1 MSKRINPL
9 EEAFNIQPGT
19 SLSSGTYDAS
29 YIPEPDPM
37 DATANAVQP
46 YVDQTIPPPKD
57 NEDAEIFSKL
67 DNIHLKAMEAF
78 NNQTELIEIVDPK
91 FAARNAE
98 VAAQYLTAALNAV
111 NLMSRVKNDREKR
124 RPVGQP
130 TGPST
135 VNNNNIIVTDR
146 NSILKM
152 LLQQGTDGEII
163 QGEK

>member
-9 EEAFNIQPGT
+9 EEAFNMSPGT
-19 SLSSGTYDAS
+19 SLTSGTYDAT
-29 YIPEPDPM
+29 YVPEPDPM
-37 DATANAVQP
+37 DASTEVQP

-57 NEDAEIFSKL
+57 SEDAEIFSKL

-78 NNQTELIEIVDPK
+78 TNQTELIEIVDPK

-124 RPVGQP
+124 RPAGQP

-152 LLQQGTDGEII
+152 LLQQGTDGEVIDNS
-163 QGEK
+163 K